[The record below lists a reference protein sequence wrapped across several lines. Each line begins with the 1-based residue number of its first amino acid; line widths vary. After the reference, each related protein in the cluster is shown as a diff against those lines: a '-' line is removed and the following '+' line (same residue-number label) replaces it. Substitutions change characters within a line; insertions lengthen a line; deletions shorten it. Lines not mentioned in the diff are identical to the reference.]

1 MDDGEVLSKAWRIIW
16 KFKVL
21 WIFGILAGC
30 SAGSGTP
37 SNSVQYQFNNG
48 DMPYRFQQFYNN
60 IPDWQIALG
69 IALIVGLFLILFILA
84 IVLSTVGRIGI
95 VRGTLEADAGAT
107 RLTFGELFNGSFPYF
122 WRVFGL
128 NLLFGLLIFLAVFLL
143 VGFGILAAIVT
154 LGIGLICLIPLI
166 CLLAPLGWFVS
177 VIIEQANAALVVDDL
192 GVFDAVRRGWQ
203 VVRDNLG
210 ETILMGLILIIG
222 GGIVGFLFAL
232 PFGIFAIP
240 LIASLATGTSS
251 SLAWGAGI
259 SILCVVLYLPVLLVL
274 SGILRAYIGSS
285 WTLTYLRLTGRTPVP
300 PAAEMPQVEPAV

>member
-1 MDDGEVLSKAWRIIW
+1 MDFGEVLSKAWRIIW
-16 KFKVL
+16 KFKIL

-30 SAGSGTP
+30 TSGSGTS
-37 SNSVQYQFNNG
+37 SNSVQYQMGNG
-48 DMPYRFQQFYNN
+48 DMPYRFEQFFNN
-60 IPDWQIALG
+60 VPDWQIALG
-69 IALIVGLFLILFILA
+69 VILIIGLALLLFVLA
-84 IVLSTVGRIGI
+84 VVLGTVGRIGLI
-95 VRGTLEADAGAT
+95 RGTMEADAGAT

-128 NLLFGLLIFLAVFLL
+128 NLLFGLAIFLIVILL
-143 VGFGILAAIVT
+143 IGFFILTGIVT
-154 LGIGLICLIPLI
+154 LGIALICLIPLI
-166 CLLAPLGWFVS
+166 CLLVPVGWFVS
-177 VIIEQANAALVVDDL
+177 VVIEQANAALVVDDL

-222 GGIVGFLFAL
+222 GGIVGFLFAV

-240 LIASLATGTSS
+240 LFVSLASGTNTG
-251 SLAWGAGI
+251 LAWGAGL

-274 SGILRAYIGSS
+274 SGILRAYIGSA

-300 PAAEMPQVEPAV
+300 PVTEVPQVEPAV